1 MEDMIL
7 EVNGLSVTITQEDV
21 DDIMSA
27 VLDSCLV
34 QAWCSEANVVGRY
47 LGEYAS
53 EQISRG
59 GEIWFYD
66 IEDES
71 YYGLTLENFMKGL
84 KMYLTDNNS
93 VINDN
98 EAEAM
103 IDVGAIDGVA
113 ADVIIQYAL
122 FDDIVYS

>member
-1 MEDMIL
+1 MKNMTI
-7 EVNGLSVTITQEDV
+7 EVNGTSILITQEDV

-27 VLDSCLV
+27 ALDSHFV
-34 QAWCSEANVVGRY
+34 QDWCSEVNVVGRY
-47 LGEYAS
+47 LGDYAS

-84 KMYLTDNNS
+84 KMYLADNNS

-98 EAEAM
+98 ETEAM
-103 IDVGAIDGVA
+103 IDVGATDGVA

>member
-1 MEDMIL
+1 MKNMTI
-7 EVNGLSVTITQEDV
+7 EVNGTSILITQEDV

-27 VLDSCLV
+27 ALDSHFV
-34 QAWCSEANVVGRY
+34 QDWCSEVNVVGRY
-47 LGEYAS
+47 LGDYAS

-84 KMYLTDNNS
+84 KMHLADNNS

-98 EAEAM
+98 ETEAM